1 MTRYFAGIDGG
12 QSGTAAVVG
21 DERGN
26 VLGRGDAGPADE
38 VGEPAGSTRLRDAL
52 NAALAAALA
61 AARLP
66 AGTRFEAVVAGVSGY
81 RGAARGAQPAFRA
94 VRSSIVH
101 DAPIAHAGAFG
112 GGSGVVVV
120 AGTGSVAYARDA
132 SGCATLGGWGYLF
145 GDEGSAFWI
154 GREAI
159 AKLMRA
165 QDDGDENSGP
175 QREALLAFVGRAS
188 LRDVQDACAS
198 GALARDRVAAYAPV
212 ALASR
217 YFDDVAQRGA
227 DRLADLAGSAMR
239 ALGSEEA
246 AVCFVGG
253 LCAVENYRARLHAA
267 LRARVPRARPAQPR
281 FDPATGALLLAYRES
296 GLAGAGIARLRS

>member
-38 VGEPAGSTRLRDAL
+38 VGESPASTRLRDAVEASL
-52 NAALAAALA
+52 GAALAAAN
-61 AARLP
+61 LP
-66 AGTRFEAVVAGVSGY
+66 HDTRFESVVAGISGY
-81 RGAARGAQPAFRA
+81 RDAARGVPPAFRA
-94 VRSSIVH
+94 VRSLVVH

-112 GGSGVVVV
+112 GGPGVVVV
-120 AGTGSVAYARDA
+120 AGTGSVAYASDA
-132 SGCATLGGWGYLF
+132 AGCVTLGGWGYLF

-159 AKLMRA
+159 SKLMRA
-165 QDDGDENSGP
+165 QDDGDETSAP
-175 QREALLAFVGRAS
+175 QRAALLAFFERGS
-188 LRDVQDACAS
+188 LRDVQDAFAS
-198 GALARDRVAAYAPV
+198 GALGRDRIAAYAPA
-212 ALASR
+212 ALASP

-227 DRLADLAGSAMR
+227 GSLADLAGSAMR
-239 ALGSEEA
+239 ALGSDDA

-253 LCAVENYRARLHAA
+253 LCTVESYRRRLQAA
-267 LRARVPRARPAQPR
+267 LRDRVPRARPSKPR

-296 GLAGAGIARLRS
+296 GLAGAGIARLHS